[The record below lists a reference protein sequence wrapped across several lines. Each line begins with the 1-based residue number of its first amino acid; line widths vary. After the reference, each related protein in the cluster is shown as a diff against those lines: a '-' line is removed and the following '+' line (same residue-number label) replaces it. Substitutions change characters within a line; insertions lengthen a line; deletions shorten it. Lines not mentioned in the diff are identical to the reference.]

1 MMRPRSLVLITIDC
15 LRADHVGFL
24 GPASTTPFLDSL
36 ADESFVFHNAI
47 AAGIPTYYA
56 LPALL
61 ASRYPLA
68 LGRDVIGI
76 APGENTL
83 ATELKTSGF
92 NTAAFIAANP
102 YISPAWGYDGG
113 FDVFQNFL
121 NGDAEH
127 TTKKEAAKL
136 RANGNRI
143 LSSACRAVPLLGAAY
158 DELYFRYC
166 QRVAHS
172 RDSAGNE
179 SFDALRQFPSA
190 DVIVDAAISWVNEQF
205 SSPFFLWLHFMDLH
219 APYYPTE
226 EALAKTGRSDISPAE
241 ARYLN
246 SYWAR
251 GDVGLERLENK
262 RDAIVALYDA
272 GIRYVDLQIQRLTQ
286 RLIDLDRWND
296 CVMAVTADHGEEF
309 LDHGGRF
316 HAPVKLSEELIRV
329 PLLLRVPGISGRRAS
344 AEPFG
349 MIDLAPTLLHALEIP
364 APANFRGTSC
374 WRELAANR
382 RQNRAV
388 FTECAYGC
396 TNPFSPEKR
405 LGARLLAVRKGE
417 YKLVMNFASAT
428 DQLFHLKSD
437 PNELMRLPEKIAKDV
452 RKELLRCAKKHIAES
467 GQSRDFDLRWAAQVE
482 QFRLSPTNSAVIRR
496 EQEITL
502 QAA

>member
-1 MMRPRSLVLITIDC
+1 MRPRSLVLITIDC
-15 LRADHVGFL
+15 LRADHVGFV

-92 NTAAFIAANP
+92 NTAAFVAANP

-113 FDVFQNFL
+113 FDVFRDFL
-121 NGDAEH
+121 NGDAKPIAE
-127 TTKKEAAKL
+127 KAPAKL
-136 RANGNRI
+136 RTNGNRI
-143 LSSACRAVPLLGAAY
+143 LSIACRTLPLLGAAY

-166 QRVAHS
+166 QRSAHS
-172 RDSAGNE
+172 RDYSAGNE

-190 DVIVDAAISWVNEQF
+190 GVIVDAAISWLNEQF
-205 SSPFFLWLHFMDLH
+205 STPFFLWLHFMDPH

-226 EALAKTGRSDISPAE
+226 EALAETGHSDISPAE
-241 ARYLN
+241 AKYLN

-251 GDVGLERLENK
+251 GDVGLERLKNK
-262 RDAIVALYDA
+262 RDAVVALYDA
-272 GIRYVDLQIQRLTQ
+272 GIRFVDLQIQRLTQ
-286 RLIDLDRWND
+286 RLIALDRWND

-329 PLLLRVPGISGRRAS
+329 PLLLRVPGIWARHDS

-349 MIDLAPTLLHALEIP
+349 MIDLAPTLLDALEIP
-364 APANFRGTSC
+364 APANFRGSSC
-374 WRELAANR
+374 WRELVANR
-382 RQNRAV
+382 SWNRPV

-396 TNPFSPEKR
+396 TNPFDPEKR

-428 DQLFHLKSD
+428 DELFHLKSD
-437 PNELMRLPEKIAKDV
+437 PNELMRLPEKVAKDV
-452 RKELLRCAKKHIAES
+452 RKELLQCAKKHIAKS
-467 GQSRDFDLRWAAQVE
+467 GQSRDFDLRGAAQVE
-482 QFRLSPTNSAVIRR
+482 QFRLSATNSAA
-496 EQEITL
+496 L
-502 QAA
+502 GPN